1 MDAETL
7 RRAFTEFFV
16 QRGHAAV
23 PSAGLIP
30 HHPTAPLLTNAGMNQ
45 FIGYFVGEEPPPWP
59 RATTVQKCFRTQDID
74 VVGTTTRHLTFFEM
88 LGNFSF
94 GDYFKADA
102 IAFAWELVTTVL
114 GLDPDRLWATVHLTD
129 DEAERIWTESVGL
142 PPERVQR
149 LGDDNWWAPGKK
161 TDPGPCGPCSEIFY
175 DKGEAHGPP
184 GGPDGGGPERYVEI
198 WNLVFMQFNRQAD
211 GSLTE
216 LPRKNIDTGAGLER
230 ILPILQGTNSVF
242 DTDVLRPLVAAAE
255 RATGR
260 TYGGTDAS
268 ANGRNARAGAASTKS
283 DAGGPNAGPDGGP
296 NAGTDGGTNA
306 GADGGPNAGADGG
319 TNATADE
326 AVDVSLRILADHARA
341 MTFLVNDGVL
351 PSNEAR
357 GYVLR
362 RIIRRAVRHAFQL
375 GVEHTVTPGLV
386 EATVAAM
393 AGAYP
398 DLAGNAE
405 FITGVVSRE
414 EERFRRTLE
423 AGMGLLEAE
432 LAGQGEATDT
442 ASATEVTTATEATEV
457 TTATEVTEVTTA
469 TEVTEATTAASA
481 TEVTEATTAAGAT
494 DATVPADRVPTV
506 MVVSGEVAFKLH
518 DTYGFPIEITCE
530 IAAERGFEVDLA
542 GFETAMAAQRQ
553 RARQATA
560 GRAEGAANA
569 DAYRELLEQF
579 GTTEFTGYAEYESK
593 ARVLAVLPGPA
604 TGDAPAVAA
613 TANLPA
619 VTADTEPTTTDPAAT
634 PGTDTDPTA
643 TPGTDTDPTAT
654 PAATVEIFLDRTPFY
669 AEGGGQVGDT
679 GTILTETGRAEIL
692 DTTAP
697 VPGLHRHTAR
707 ITEGV
712 IAAGQEAV
720 ATIDAG
726 RRDAIRRNHTGTH
739 LLHWAL
745 REVVGTHVKQQGS
758 LVAPDYLRF
767 DFSNDGPVAP
777 EQLERV
783 EALVNERVLA
793 NEPVR
798 AYETAKSHAEDL
810 GAIAFFGDK
819 YGDFV
824 RVVEA
829 GTHSME
835 LCGGTHVHALGMIGP
850 IKITSEAS
858 IGANM
863 RRVFALTGTATLA
876 KVREDEQLLERAA
889 ALLRAEPKEVPGA
902 VERLLERQRAAEAEL
917 KALRTE
923 AAGDEARRLA
933 ATAVVVTV
941 DTPATVPDAGA
952 GRDAT
957 VAPAPIAA
965 TTKTPAVAANDN
977 EPTAQPFSVTTVAA
991 GVTTAAAATGIV
1003 VARRDGLP
1011 SDQLRDLALAV
1022 RKEHGVTAVVL
1033 IGSPDGQRVALVAA
1047 VEPGSGLDAP
1057 GLVSEPARLLGG
1069 GGGGKGDVAVAG
1081 GKDPSRI
1088 DDALAAVRTKL
1099 GLARPAQP
1107 TSAADPARPAQPTS
1121 AADPARPAQP
1131 TSAAPAPPPA
1141 GAEDRVPADPAQP
1154 VHPPAATATVEA
1166 PATEPAKTADA

>member
-16 QRGHAAV
+16 ERGHTAV

-45 FIGYFVGEEPPPWP
+45 FIPYFVGEEPPPWP

-114 GLDPDRLWATVHLTD
+114 RLEPDRLWATVHLTD
-129 DEAERIWTESVGL
+129 DEAERIWIESVGV
-142 PPERVQR
+142 PAARVQR

-161 TDPGPCGPCSEIFY
+161 TDPGPCGPCSEIYF

-184 GGPDGGGPERYVEI
+184 GGPAGGGPERYVEI
-198 WNLVFMQFNRQAD
+198 WNLVFMQFNRQPD
-211 GSLTE
+211 GSLVE

-230 ILPILQGTNSVF
+230 ILPILQGTSSVF

-255 RATGR
+255 QAAGRA
-260 TYGGTDAS
+260 YG
-268 ANGRNARAGAASTKS
+268 AGEE
-283 DAGGPNAGPDGGP
+283 G
-296 NAGTDGGTNA
+296 
-306 GADGGPNAGADGG
+306 
-319 TNATADE
+319 
-326 AVDVSLRILADHARA
+326 VDVSLRILADHARA

-375 GVEHTVTPGLV
+375 GVEATVTPALV
-386 EATVAAM
+386 EATVASV

-398 DLAGNAE
+398 DLARNRD
-405 FITGVVSRE
+405 FVSGVVVRE

-423 AGMGLLEAE
+423 AGMGLLETE
-432 LAGQGEATDT
+432 LEGGVAN
-442 ASATEVTTATEATEV
+442 
-457 TTATEVTEVTTA
+457 
-469 TEVTEATTAASA
+469 
-481 TEVTEATTAAGAT
+481 
-494 DATVPADRVPTV
+494 
-506 MVVSGEVAFKLH
+506 VVSAEIAFKLH
-518 DTYGFPIEITCE
+518 DTFGFPVELTSE
-530 IAAERGFEVDLA
+530 IAAERGLEVDLA

-553 RARQATA
+553 RARQAGA

-593 ARVLAVLPGPA
+593 ARVLAVLPGPPA
-604 TGDAPAVAA
+604 GAGEVGGDG
-613 TANLPA
+613 
-619 VTADTEPTTTDPAAT
+619 AD
-634 PGTDTDPTA
+634 G
-643 TPGTDTDPTAT
+643 
-654 PAATVEIFLDRTPFY
+654 ATVEIFLDRTPFY

-679 GTILTETGRAEIL
+679 GTIATDTGRAEVL

-707 ITEGV
+707 IVEGE
-712 IAAGQEAV
+712 ITAGQEAL
-720 ATIDAG
+720 ASIDG
-726 RRDAIRRNHTGTH
+726 ERRDAIRRNHTGTH

-745 REVVGTHVKQQGS
+745 REVVGPHVKQQGS

-767 DFSNDGPVAP
+767 DFSNDGPVTP

-798 AYETAKSHAEDL
+798 AYETSKAHAEEL

-824 RVVEA
+824 RVVES
-829 GTHSME
+829 GTRSLE

-850 IKITSEAS
+850 IKITSESS

-876 KVREDEQLLERAA
+876 KVREEEQLLERAA
-889 ALLRAEPKEVPGA
+889 SLLRAEPKDVPSA
-902 VERLLERQRAAEAEL
+902 VERILERQRAVDAEL
-917 KALRTE
+917 KALRTQ
-923 AAGDEARRLA
+923 AAGNEARGL
-933 ATAVVVTV
+933 
-941 DTPATVPDAGA
+941 
-952 GRDAT
+952 
-957 VAPAPIAA
+957 
-965 TTKTPAVAANDN
+965 
-977 EPTAQPFSVTTVAA
+977 
-991 GVTTAAAATGIV
+991 AAAAITTDAGGCV

-1011 SDQLRDLALAV
+1011 PEQLRDLALAV
-1022 RKEHGVTAVVL
+1022 RREPGVQAVVL
-1033 IGSPDGQRVALVAA
+1033 IGSPDGRRVSLVAA
-1047 VEPGSGLDAP
+1047 VDPASGLEAP
-1057 GLVSEPARLLGG
+1057 GLVSEPARLVGG

-1088 DDALAAVRTKL
+1088 DEALAAVRARL
-1099 GLARPAQP
+1099 GLA
-1107 TSAADPARPAQPTS
+1107 D
-1121 AADPARPAQP
+1121 
-1131 TSAAPAPPPA
+1131 
-1141 GAEDRVPADPAQP
+1141 G
-1154 VHPPAATATVEA
+1154 
-1166 PATEPAKTADA
+1166 

>member
-16 QRGHAAV
+16 ERGHTAV

-45 FIGYFVGEEPPPWP
+45 FIPYFLGEEPPPWP

-114 GLDPDRLWATVHLTD
+114 GLEPDRLWATVHLTD
-129 DEAERIWTESVGL
+129 DEAERIWIESVGV
-142 PPERVQR
+142 PAARVQR

-161 TDPGPCGPCSEIFY
+161 TDPGPCGPCSEIYF

-184 GGPDGGGPERYVEI
+184 GGPAGGGPERYVEI
-198 WNLVFMQFNRQAD
+198 WNLVFMQFNRQPD
-211 GSLTE
+211 GSLVE

-230 ILPILQGTNSVF
+230 ILPILQGTSSVF

-255 RATGR
+255 QAAGRA
-260 TYGGTDAS
+260 YG
-268 ANGRNARAGAASTKS
+268 AGEE
-283 DAGGPNAGPDGGP
+283 G
-296 NAGTDGGTNA
+296 
-306 GADGGPNAGADGG
+306 
-319 TNATADE
+319 
-326 AVDVSLRILADHARA
+326 VDVSLRILADHARA

-375 GVEHTVTPGLV
+375 GVEATVTPALV
-386 EATVAAM
+386 EATVASM

-398 DLAGNAE
+398 ELARNRD
-405 FITGVVSRE
+405 FVSGVVLRE

-423 AGMGLLEAE
+423 AGMGLLETE
-432 LAGQGEATDT
+432 LEGGVAN
-442 ASATEVTTATEATEV
+442 
-457 TTATEVTEVTTA
+457 
-469 TEVTEATTAASA
+469 
-481 TEVTEATTAAGAT
+481 
-494 DATVPADRVPTV
+494 
-506 MVVSGEVAFKLH
+506 VVSAEVAFKLH
-518 DTYGFPIEITCE
+518 DTFGFPIELTSE
-530 IAAERGFEVDLA
+530 IAAERGLEVDLA

-553 RARQATA
+553 RARQAGA

-593 ARVLAVLPGPA
+593 ARVLAVLPGPPA
-604 TGDAPAVAA
+604 GAGEVGGDG
-613 TANLPA
+613 
-619 VTADTEPTTTDPAAT
+619 ADGAS
-634 PGTDTDPTA
+634 
-643 TPGTDTDPTAT
+643 
-654 PAATVEIFLDRTPFY
+654 VEIFLDRTPFY

-679 GTILTETGRAEIL
+679 GTIATDTGRAEVL

-707 ITEGV
+707 IVEGE
-712 IAAGQEAV
+712 ITAGQEAL
-720 ATIDAG
+720 AGIDG
-726 RRDAIRRNHTGTH
+726 ERRDAIRRNHTGTH

-745 REVVGTHVKQQGS
+745 REVVGPHVKQQGS

-798 AYETAKSHAEDL
+798 AYETSKAHAEEL

-824 RVVEA
+824 RVVES
-829 GTHSME
+829 GTRSLE

-850 IKITSEAS
+850 IKITSESS

-876 KVREDEQLLERAA
+876 KVREEEQLLERAA
-889 ALLRAEPKEVPGA
+889 SLLRAEPKDVPGA
-902 VERLLERQRAAEAEL
+902 VERILERQRAVDAEL
-917 KALRTE
+917 KALRTQ
-923 AAGDEARRLA
+923 AAGNEARGL
-933 ATAVVVTV
+933 
-941 DTPATVPDAGA
+941 
-952 GRDAT
+952 
-957 VAPAPIAA
+957 
-965 TTKTPAVAANDN
+965 
-977 EPTAQPFSVTTVAA
+977 
-991 GVTTAAAATGIV
+991 AAAAITTDAGGCV

-1011 SDQLRDLALAV
+1011 PEQLRDLALAV
-1022 RKEHGVTAVVL
+1022 RREPGVQAVVL
-1033 IGSPDGQRVALVAA
+1033 IGSPDGRRVSLVAA
-1047 VEPGSGLDAP
+1047 VDPASGLEAP
-1057 GLVSEPARLLGG
+1057 GLVSEPARLVGG

-1088 DDALAAVRTKL
+1088 DEALAAVRARL
-1099 GLARPAQP
+1099 GLA
-1107 TSAADPARPAQPTS
+1107 D
-1121 AADPARPAQP
+1121 
-1131 TSAAPAPPPA
+1131 
-1141 GAEDRVPADPAQP
+1141 G
-1154 VHPPAATATVEA
+1154 
-1166 PATEPAKTADA
+1166 